1 MSEHAGSSSRVGPMQ
16 TSLSQL
22 VIEPMTEVDVPRVS
36 RLERRC
42 FTNPWPQ
49 AAYRRELRNPAQN
62 YYIVLRQYLATDVRE
77 RDSESARI
85 ETNGSADK
93 VTRIGLLASWMR
105 RGTEERNG
113 SRTPR
118 IVGFGGFWMLFD
130 EAHITTIGVDPDLRG
145 RSLGEL
151 LLLDLIEEAI
161 ARGAGFVTLE
171 VRVSNTVAINL
182 YEKYGFTTHGV
193 RPRYYADNGEDAYV
207 MWSEDVRTPAYRE
220 RLVTLRSRLS
230 ESLGSAAELP
240 VAGNAGRPGR
250 AATRDGIS

>member
-1 MSEHAGSSSRVGPMQ
+1 MSEHVESRSRTGQVDADK
-16 TSLSQL
+16 SQFA
-22 VIEPMTEVDVPRVS
+22 IEPMTDVDVPRVS
-36 RLERRC
+36 RIERRC

-49 AAYRRELRNPAQN
+49 SAYRRELRNPAQN
-62 YYIVLRQYLATDVRE
+62 YYIVLRQHPVANARI
-77 RDSESARI
+77 RDSESAQI
-85 ETNGSADK
+85 EANGSADK

-105 RGTEERNG
+105 RGTEDRNG
-113 SRTPR
+113 LRTPR

-161 ARGAGFVTLE
+161 ARGAGYVTLE
-171 VRVSNTVAINL
+171 VRVTNTVAINL

-220 RLVTLRSRLS
+220 RLDSLRSRLS
-230 ESLGSAAELP
+230 GSLGDAADLP
-240 VAGNAGRPGR
+240 VVGNAGRPGR
-250 AATRDGIS
+250 SATRDGVS